1 MPRMPLRELRPE
13 LFEDEYQTDS
23 DDNGN
28 DFDRSSGEMRNMSY
42 LNYILKLIMLYHIKF
57 SHFADSDAD
66 TAFSESSDDL
76 NLDDLEMEDEV
87 PKMGRI
93 FLL

>member
-42 LNYILKLIMLYHIKF
+42 LK
-57 SHFADSDAD
+57 
-66 TAFSESSDDL
+66 
-76 NLDDLEMEDEV
+76 
-87 PKMGRI
+87 
-93 FLL
+93 